1 MIARA
6 RRSRH
11 ARSLR
16 SPRDARDIQRTFYD
30 LAIRAIEEQQREVN
44 GLRGR
49 TGTIVAAAAVA
60 ATLLAREVFAGA
72 HPDGLIA
79 WTATSTGLIALAA
92 VLLSS
97 VYLLRSHD
105 LKFSLDAAAT
115 LEDATKKG
123 FDSEDPTG
131 LLEGLTYVL
140 SSMQAQNGLT
150 VRKLRTAFALA
161 LGGLVVEVVGL
172 EIGAALA

>member
-1 MIARA
+1 MPTT
-6 RRSRH
+6 SGE
-11 ARSLR
+11 
-16 SPRDARDIQRTFYD
+16 TFYD
-30 LAIRAIEEQQREVN
+30 LAIRAIEEQEREVN

-72 HPDGLIA
+72 HPNGWLA

-105 LKFSLDAAAT
+105 LRFSLDAAAT
-115 LEDATKKG
+115 LEDTTRKG
-123 FDSEDPTG
+123 FDPEDPAE
-131 LLEGLTYVL
+131 LWEGLTYVL
-140 SSMQAQNGLT
+140 SSLQARNGLT
-150 VRKLRTAFALA
+150 VGKLRTAFALA
-161 LGGLVVEVVGL
+161 LGGLLVEVVGL
-172 EIGAALA
+172 GLGAALA